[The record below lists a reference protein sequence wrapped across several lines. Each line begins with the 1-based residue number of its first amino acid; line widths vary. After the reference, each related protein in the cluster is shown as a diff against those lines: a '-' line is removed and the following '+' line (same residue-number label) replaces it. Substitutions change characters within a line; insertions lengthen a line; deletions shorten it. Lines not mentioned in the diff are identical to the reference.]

1 MPERENPVML
11 KSASIAIAL
20 FLFSALGSAQIPTSG
35 NIFGGYSFEN
45 ASSSAL
51 DNVTRPNFHGWE
63 GSLEGKLAP
72 FIGLVT
78 DISGH
83 YGTQTYTTPF
93 PSTFTVTGHEYEAL
107 FGPRISVPVG
117 KLTPF
122 GEFFVGLAHISSN
135 GASPT
140 NTSWATALGGGIDY
154 RLVRLVAVRLE
165 GDYVRTNFFSTS
177 QNDIRISTGL
187 VLRF

>member
-1 MPERENPVML
+1 ML

-20 FLFSALGSAQIPTSG
+20 FLFSALASAQIPTSG

-72 FIGLVT
+72 FIGIVT
-78 DISGH
+78 DFSGH
-83 YGTQTYTTPF
+83 YGTQTITEFPPSGPF
-93 PSTFTVTGHEYEAL
+93 NISITGHEYELL

-117 KLTPF
+117 KFTPF
-122 GEFFVGLAHISSN
+122 GEFFVGLAHVSSN
-135 GASPT
+135 GFSPT
-140 NTSWATALGGGIDY
+140 NTSWATAFGGGMDY
-154 RLVRLVAVRLE
+154 RLVRLVAVRVE

-177 QNDIRISTGL
+177 QNNIRLSTGI
-187 VLRF
+187 VVRF